1 MPASNRSP
9 GKLRGGGDAAARS
22 PPIRNKK
29 RESDM
34 KTFDLVI
41 KNARVVRPNATGV
54 DCLDIG
60 IANGKVARLAAEI
73 RAEDAGEVFDA
84 KKLLAFPG
92 CVDAHMHVGIY
103 RPLAE
108 DAVSESKA
116 AAMGGVTSSLNYI
129 RTGHYYLNRGGPYRE
144 VMPEVLKL
152 SEGRFWVDYGYHV
165 APIESAHLGEM
176 EYLAC
181 EHGVTSF
188 KIFMFYGGYGLHG
201 KSAAQ
206 NQFLMLGAEDRYDIA
221 HFEFVMRAARS
232 VMDRHPEL
240 ADHISVSLHCELADI
255 LNAYTTLVE
264 REGKLT
270 GLHAYSAA
278 RPPHSEGLAVW
289 IASYLANETDCMNI
303 NLLHLSSRKAIDA
316 AWTMQQVF
324 PHIHFRR
331 EVTVGHLLLDTD
343 CACAVHAKVNP
354 PIRPREDVEA
364 LWQAVLD
371 RKIDWIVSD
380 HACCAA
386 EQKWAQD
393 DPDNIWLAKSG
404 FGGTEYLLSGVLSE
418 GSKRGLSYNR
428 MAELLSWNPAR
439 RFGLLSKGDI
449 APGFDAD
456 MVLVD
461 PHEAFTVRA
470 ADFGIRAGILAL
482 RGPGTHRPRQEHLS
496 ARRAR
501 LPGRKDRRTGAR
513 PLPPQ
518 TGEMRGP
525 SELRCMSWPVM
536 DKIAAGPCA

>member
-1 MPASNRSP
+1 
-9 GKLRGGGDAAARS
+9 
-22 PPIRNKK
+22 
-29 RESDM
+29 M
-34 KTFDLVI
+34 KVFDLVI
-41 KNARVVRPNATGV
+41 KNARVVRPNQAGV

-60 IANGKVARLAAEI
+60 IKAGKVARLAPEI

-84 KKLLAFPG
+84 GRLLAFPG

-103 RPLAE
+103 RPLHD

-129 RTGHYYLNRGGPYRE
+129 RTGAYYLNRGGPYRE
-144 VMPEVLKL
+144 IMPEILKL
-152 SEGRFWVDYGYHV
+152 SDGRFWVDYGYHI
-165 APIESAHLGEM
+165 APIEGRHLGEM
-176 EYLAC
+176 DYLAT

-201 KSAAQ
+201 KSASQ
-206 NQFLMLGAEDRYDIA
+206 NEFLMLGPDDRYDIA
-221 HFEFVMRAARS
+221 HFEFIMRSARAI
-232 VMDRHPEL
+232 VERRPEL

-270 GLHAYSAA
+270 GLRAYSAA

-289 IASYLANETDCMNI
+289 IASYLANETSCINI
-303 NLLHLSSRKAIDA
+303 NLLHLSSRKAVDA

-324 PHIHFRR
+324 PHIAFRR

-343 CACAVHAKVNP
+343 CDCAVHAKVNP

-380 HACCAA
+380 HACCSA
-386 EQKWAQD
+386 EQKWSKAG
-393 DPDNIWLAKSG
+393 PDNIWLAKSG
-404 FGGTEYLLSGVLSE
+404 FGGTEYLLSGVVSE

-428 MAELLSWNPAR
+428 MAELLSFNPAK

-449 APGFDAD
+449 APGYDAD
-456 MVLVD
+456 IVLLD
-461 PHEAFTVRA
+461 PNETFTVHASESESQQGYSPFEGQELTSRVKST
-470 ADFGIRAGILAL
+470 FL
-482 RGPGTHRPRQEHLS
+482 RGALVYHNGNVVGPARGRYLHRPS
-496 ARRAR
+496 
-501 LPGRKDRRTGAR
+501 K
-513 PLPPQ
+513 
-518 TGEMRGP
+518 
-525 SELRCMSWPVM
+525 
-536 DKIAAGPCA
+536 